1 MSELSKTARASMGR
15 QVKEVHVETTEEAIK
30 AIRDN
35 RVAKLFIGDMSR
47 VDKLL
52 KALDDCTNELVISDE
67 KRIRAEDQLAETE
80 QKLLDVSSA
89 YDAVKDELEVTK
101 KELANRI
108 HSELDA
114 SERARKAENALDDAD
129 DTLLNA
135 RAEPVLVMASIPNG
149 ELEHADFGHDNTHS
163 HHEGA

>member
-35 RVAKLFIGDMSR
+35 RAAGLHIGDMSR

-52 KALDDCTNELVISDE
+52 ANRDEAVQEIVKLQFETGSLGLLRNEELQAALT
-67 KRIRAEDQLAETE
+67 ETE
-80 QKLLDVSSA
+80 QKLLDVSGA
-89 YDAVKDELEVTK
+89 YDAVKDELAALKEIEDGTVTLIK
-101 KELANRI
+101 
-108 HSELDA
+108 HH
-114 SERARKAENALDDAD
+114 ENGSHDI
-129 DTLLNA
+129 TT
-135 RAEPVLVMASIPNG
+135 VVMASIPNG
-149 ELEHADFGHDNTHS
+149 ELEHADFGHDNTHR